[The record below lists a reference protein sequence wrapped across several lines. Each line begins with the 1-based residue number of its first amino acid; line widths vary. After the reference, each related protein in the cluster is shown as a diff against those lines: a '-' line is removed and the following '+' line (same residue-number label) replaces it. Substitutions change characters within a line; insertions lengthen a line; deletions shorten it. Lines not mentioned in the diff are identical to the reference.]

1 MAGRP
6 LQDSTNRPDGRR
18 RGVARHASRAN
29 ASLTIPSPIGNR
41 LHETPPSPHGAP
53 PCPTP
58 PSSLAPSSGSRLL
71 ACTPH
76 AEAAGPATGAC
87 AARGEVV
94 AKLAQ
99 RFGETLRSVGLQRAD
114 GLVEVYASEKT
125 GTWTILVTRPDGM
138 SCLLAAGELW
148 EEEPK
153 RAPGE
158 DA

>member
-1 MAGRP
+1 M
-6 LQDSTNRPDGRR
+6 
-18 RGVARHASRAN
+18 
-29 ASLTIPSPIGNR
+29 SLT
-41 LHETPPSPHGAP
+41 
-53 PCPTP
+53 
-58 PSSLAPSSGSRLL
+58 SLLARTVVGIALL

-76 AEAAGPATGAC
+76 AEAAETGAC

-153 RAPGE
+153 AAPGE

>member
-1 MAGRP
+1 MPYAT
-6 LQDSTNRPDGRR
+6 LL
-18 RGVARHASRAN
+18 ARTVVGIA
-29 ASLTIPSPIGNR
+29 LI
-41 LHETPPSPHGAP
+41 
-53 PCPTP
+53 
-58 PSSLAPSSGSRLL
+58 

-76 AEAAGPATGAC
+76 AEAGETGAC

-114 GLVEVYASEKT
+114 GLVEVYASETT

-153 RAPGE
+153 AAAGE

>member
-1 MAGRP
+1 MS
-6 LQDSTNRPDGRR
+6 L
-18 RGVARHASRAN
+18 
-29 ASLTIPSPIGNR
+29 ASL
-41 LHETPPSPHGAP
+41 
-53 PCPTP
+53 
-58 PSSLAPSSGSRLL
+58 LARTVVGIALL

-76 AEAAGPATGAC
+76 AEAAGTAAPAARAC

-94 AKLAQ
+94 AKLAH
-99 RFGETLRSVGLQRAD
+99 RFGETLRSVGLQRAE

-148 EEEPK
+148 EEEPQS
-153 RAPGE
+153 APGE

>member
-1 MAGRP
+1 MSLVSLLAR
-6 LQDSTNRPDGRR
+6 TVV
-18 RGVARHASRAN
+18 GVA
-29 ASLTIPSPIGNR
+29 
-41 LHETPPSPHGAP
+41 
-53 PCPTP
+53 
-58 PSSLAPSSGSRLL
+58 LL

-76 AEAAGPATGAC
+76 AEAAGAAAARPGAC

-94 AKLAQ
+94 AKLAK
-99 RFGETLRSVGLQRAD
+99 RFGETLRSVGLQRAE

-153 RAPGE
+153 AAAGE

>member
-1 MAGRP
+1 MS
-6 LQDSTNRPDGRR
+6 L
-18 RGVARHASRAN
+18 
-29 ASLTIPSPIGNR
+29 ASLLTRTVVGIALI
-41 LHETPPSPHGAP
+41 
-53 PCPTP
+53 
-58 PSSLAPSSGSRLL
+58 

-76 AEAAGPATGAC
+76 AEADEAGAC

-114 GLVEVYASEKT
+114 GLVEIYASEKT

-148 EEEPK
+148 EDEPK
-153 RAPGE
+153 AAAGQ

>member
-1 MAGRP
+1 MS
-6 LQDSTNRPDGRR
+6 L
-18 RGVARHASRAN
+18 
-29 ASLTIPSPIGNR
+29 ASL
-41 LHETPPSPHGAP
+41 
-53 PCPTP
+53 
-58 PSSLAPSSGSRLL
+58 LARTVVGIALL

-76 AEAAGPATGAC
+76 AEAAGTAPGSAC

-99 RFGETLRSVGLQRAD
+99 RFGETLRSAGLQRAD
-114 GLVEVYASEKT
+114 GLVEVYASEET

-153 RAPGE
+153 RAPDQ